1 MSEKTDEIREL
12 AQQCASD
19 EACLQETVEQLEG
32 SSRRDRQRAASVM
45 CAIAKSDPNV
55 LAPHIGGLIDALNR
69 PEIQTRWECLEAL
82 TCMVE
87 IDSRACDKGV
97 EGAETALFDEGNDLL
112 HLAAM
117 RFLCA
122 LGATTE
128 KRCEKVWPL
137 IDEGMQCYHGDPA
150 FQDMLVAIIDF
161 SKGKL
166 SDDAK
171 KGLKKRV
178 SFDAQNAKGVLGIR
192 SKQILG
198 NVS

>member
-1 MSEKTDEIREL
+1 MSEKTEEIREL
-12 AQQCASD
+12 ATTCITN
-19 EACLQETVEQLEG
+19 ENLLKETVEQLEG
-32 SSRRDRQRAASVM
+32 SSRRNRQRAASVM
-45 CAIAKSDPNV
+45 CAISKTAPEV
-55 LAPHIGGLIDALNR
+55 LAPFIGDMVDALNR

-82 TCMVE
+82 SRMVAV
-87 IDSRACDKGV
+87 DSRACDKAI
-97 EGAETALFDEGNDLL
+97 EGAENALFDEGNDLL

-128 KRCEKVWPL
+128 KRCEKIWPL

-161 SKGKL
+161 SKGKIG
-166 SDDAK
+166 DDAK
-171 KGLKKRV
+171 AGLKERM
-178 SFDAQNAKGVLGIR
+178 SFDAENAKGVLGVR
-192 SKQILG
+192 AKQIVE

>member
-1 MSEKTDEIREL
+1 MSEKTEEIKKLADE
-12 AQQCASD
+12 CANND
-19 EACLQETVEQLEG
+19 KLLKEVVEQLEG
-32 SSRRDRQRAASVM
+32 SSRRNRQRAASVIS
-45 CAIAKSDPNV
+45 ALSKNDPDK
-55 LAPHIGGLIDALNR
+55 LAPYVADMVDALER

-82 TCMVE
+82 TRMVPV
-87 IDSRACDKGV
+87 DSRACDKGIK
-97 EGAETALFDEGNDLL
+97 GAETALFDEGNDLL

-150 FQDMLVAIIDF
+150 FQDMLVAIIGF
-161 SKGKL
+161 SKGKIT
-166 SDDAK
+166 DEAK
-171 KGLKKRV
+171 AGLAKRV
-178 SFDAQNAKGVLGIR
+178 AFDAEKGQGVLGTR
-192 SKQILG
+192 SSQILK

>member
-1 MSEKTDEIREL
+1 VSEKTDAIRDL
-12 AQQCASD
+12 ALACVSD
-19 EACLQETVEQLEG
+19 EALLQNMVDKLEG
-32 SSRRDRQRAASVM
+32 SSRRDRQKAASVV
-45 CAIAKSDPNV
+45 CALSKTNPELV
-55 LAPHIGGLIDALNR
+55 APHIGAVVDALNR
-69 PEIQTRWECLEAL
+69 PETQTRWECLETLAR
-82 TCMVE
+82 MVHV
-87 IDSRACDKGV
+87 DSRACDKAI
-97 EGAETALFDEGNDLL
+97 EGAENALFDEGNDLL

-166 SDDAK
+166 TDEAK
-171 KGLKKRV
+171 AGLKERM
-178 SFDAQNAKGVLGIR
+178 SFDAQNARGALGIR
-192 SKQILG
+192 AKQILE

>member
-1 MSEKTDEIREL
+1 MSEKTEEIREL
-12 AQQCASD
+12 AQKCATD
-19 EACLQETVEQLEG
+19 EDCLKETVEQLEG
-32 SSRRDRQRAASVM
+32 SSRRYRQRAASAM
-45 CAIAKSDPNV
+45 CVLSKSEPEV
-55 LAPHIGGLIDALNR
+55 LAPYIGDLVDALNR

-82 TCMVE
+82 TRMVE
-87 IDSRACDKGV
+87 IDSRACDKGI

-128 KRCEKVWPL
+128 KRCDKVWPL

-150 FQDMLVAIIDF
+150 FQDMLVAIIEF

-166 SDDAK
+166 SATAK
-171 KGLKKRV
+171 EGLKTRV
-178 SFDAQNAKGVLGIR
+178 VFDAENAKGVLGIR
-192 SKQILG
+192 SRQILE

>member
-1 MSEKTDEIREL
+1 MSEKTEEIREL
-12 AQQCASD
+12 ALTCASD
-19 EACLQETVEQLEG
+19 ENVLKETVGQLEG
-32 SSRRDRQRAASVM
+32 SSRRNRQRAASVM
-45 CAIAKSDPNV
+45 CTLSKTNPDLV
-55 LAPHIGGLIDALNR
+55 APYIGDMVDALAR

-82 TCMVE
+82 TRMVSM
-87 IDSRACDKGV
+87 DSRACDKAV

-122 LGATTE
+122 LGSTTE

-161 SKGKL
+161 SKGKIAAE
-166 SDDAK
+166 AK
-171 KGLKKRV
+171 AGLKERM
-178 SFDAQNAKGVLGIR
+178 SFDAANARGALGIR
-192 SKQILG
+192 AKQILE

>member
-1 MSEKTDEIREL
+1 MSEKTEEIREL
-12 AQQCASD
+12 AQACVSD
-19 EACLQETVEQLEG
+19 ENLLKETVGQLEG
-32 SSRRDRQRAASVM
+32 SSRRNRQRAASVM
-45 CAIAKSDPNV
+45 CMLSKTNPDMLSPY
-55 LAPHIGGLIDALNR
+55 IGDMVDALAR

-82 TCMVE
+82 AVMVPV
-87 IDSRACDKGV
+87 DSRACDKGV
-97 EGAETALFDEGNDLL
+97 EGAEIALFDEGNDLL

-137 IDEGMQCYHGDPA
+137 IDEAMQCYHGDPA

-161 SKGKL
+161 SKGKIT
-166 SDDAK
+166 DEAK
-171 KGLKKRV
+171 AGLKQRMA
-178 SFDAQNAKGVLGIR
+178 FDAANARGALGVR
-192 SKQILG
+192 AKMILE

>member
-1 MSEKTDEIREL
+1 MSEKTEEIREL
-12 AQQCASD
+12 ATTCITN
-19 EACLQETVEQLEG
+19 ENLLKETVEQLAG
-32 SSRRDRQRAASVM
+32 SSRRNRQRAASVM
-45 CAIAKSDPNV
+45 CAISKTAPEV
-55 LAPHIGGLIDALNR
+55 LAPFIGDMVDALNR

-82 TCMVE
+82 SRMVAV
-87 IDSRACDKGV
+87 DSRACDKAI
-97 EGAETALFDEGNDLL
+97 EGAENALFDEGNDLL

-128 KRCEKVWPL
+128 KRCEKIWPL

-161 SKGKL
+161 SKGKIG
-166 SDDAK
+166 DDAK
-171 KGLKKRV
+171 AGLKERM
-178 SFDAQNAKGVLGIR
+178 SFDAANAKGVLGVR
-192 SKQILG
+192 AKQIVE

>member
-1 MSEKTDEIREL
+1 MSEKTEEIKEL
-12 AQQCASD
+12 ALACASD
-19 EACLQETVEQLEG
+19 EALLKETVEQLEG
-32 SSRRDRQRAASVM
+32 SSRRNRQRAASVM
-45 CAIAKSDPNV
+45 CTLSKTNPDLIAPY
-55 LAPHIGGLIDALNR
+55 IGDMVDALAR

-82 TCMVE
+82 TRMVP
-87 IDSRACDKGV
+87 IDSRACDKGI

-128 KRCEKVWPL
+128 KRCEKAWPL

-150 FQDMLVAIIDF
+150 FQDMLVAIIEF
-161 SKGKL
+161 SKGKIT
-166 SDDAK
+166 DEAK
-171 KGLKKRV
+171 KGLKERM
-178 SFDAQNAKGVLGIR
+178 SFDAANARGALGIR
-192 SKQILG
+192 AKQILE

>member
-1 MSEKTDEIREL
+1 MSEKTEEIREL
-12 AQQCASD
+12 ATTCITN
-19 EACLQETVEQLEG
+19 ENLLKETVEQLEG
-32 SSRRDRQRAASVM
+32 SSRRNRQRAASVM
-45 CAIAKSDPNV
+45 CAISKTAPEV
-55 LAPHIGGLIDALNR
+55 LAPFIGDMVDALNR

-82 TCMVE
+82 SRMVAV
-87 IDSRACDKGV
+87 DSRACDKAI
-97 EGAETALFDEGNDLL
+97 EGAENALFDEGNDLL

-128 KRCEKVWPL
+128 KRCEKIWPL

-161 SKGKL
+161 SKGKIG
-166 SDDAK
+166 DDAK
-171 KGLKKRV
+171 AGLKGRR
-178 SFDAQNAKGVLGIR
+178 SFDAANAKGVLGVR
-192 SKQILG
+192 AKQIVE

>member
-12 AQQCASD
+12 AQNCVAND
-19 EACLQETVEQLEG
+19 EYLKTTVEQLEG
-32 SSRRDRQRAASVM
+32 PSRRNRQRAASVI
-45 CAIAKSDPNV
+45 CALSKTNPEL
-55 LAPHIGGLIDALNR
+55 LAPYIGDMVDALSR

-82 TCMVE
+82 TRMVPV
-87 IDSRACDKGV
+87 DSRACDKGI

-161 SKGKL
+161 SKGKITA
-166 SDDAK
+166 DAK
-171 KGLKKRV
+171 AGLKERM
-178 SFDAQNAKGVLGIR
+178 SFDAENARGALGVR
-192 SKQILG
+192 AKQIVE

>member
-1 MSEKTDEIREL
+1 MSEKTEEIREL
-12 AQQCASD
+12 ALACESD
-19 EACLQETVEQLEG
+19 ANCLSATVEQLEG
-32 SSRRDRQRAASVM
+32 SSRRNRQRAASVV
-45 CAIAKSDPNV
+45 CAVSKSKPEL
-55 LAPHIGGLIDALNR
+55 LAPYIGELVDALNR

-82 TCMVE
+82 TRMVE
-87 IDSRACDKGV
+87 VDSRACDKGI

-122 LGATTE
+122 LGATTK

-166 SDDAK
+166 SEDAK
-171 KGLKKRV
+171 KGLKERV
-178 SFDAQNAKGVLGIR
+178 AFDAENAKGVLGIR
-192 SKQILG
+192 SKQILE

>member
-1 MSEKTDEIREL
+1 MSEKTEEIREL
-12 AQQCASD
+12 ATTCITN
-19 EACLQETVEQLEG
+19 ENLLKETVEQLEG
-32 SSRRDRQRAASVM
+32 SSRRNRQRAASVM
-45 CAIAKSDPNV
+45 CAISKTAPEV
-55 LAPHIGGLIDALNR
+55 LAPFIGDMVDALNR

-82 TCMVE
+82 SRMVAV
-87 IDSRACDKGV
+87 DSRACDKAI
-97 EGAETALFDEGNDLL
+97 EGAENALFDEGNDLL

-128 KRCEKVWPL
+128 KRCEKIWPL

-161 SKGKL
+161 SKGKIG
-166 SDDAK
+166 DDAK
-171 KGLKKRV
+171 AGLKERM
-178 SFDAQNAKGVLGIR
+178 SFDAANAKGVLGVR
-192 SKQILG
+192 AKQIVE